1 MCPVGGSVPVCD
13 EFHLVML
20 KITNNP
26 ARITCN
32 WTPQPEDAVVVVRQ
46 LLEYILSCLHNTML
60 PS

>member
-1 MCPVGGSVPVCD
+1 MLVWWWSVPVCD

-32 WTPQPEDAVVVVRQ
+32 WRPQPENITVVVRQ
-46 LLEYILSCLHNTML
+46 LLAGIKLLSSL
-60 PS
+60 